1 MRVMSWTVAILT
13 TCVALSM
20 PMPAGAGNEAEPVAG
35 KYGAPVTVK
44 KAVSVAKVQK
54 DPARFE
60 GKTLRLEGVVK
71 AVCQGA
77 GCWVE
82 IEDSK
87 GASFIAKSLD
97 ESVLLPKD
105 CKGSRIVVQG
115 VMTMMAAKGHDHA
128 GHEHAAH
135 EAAEGHS
142 CPAPT
147 YLLSTQGI
155 ELLAAR
161 K

>member
-1 MRVMSWTVAILT
+1 MRVTKMMLAILT
-13 TCVALSM
+13 ACVAFSI
-20 PMPAGAGNEAEPVAG
+20 PMTVGAGTDAEPGAG

-82 IEDSK
+82 IEDPK

-115 VMTMMAAKGHDHA
+115 VMTLMPAKSHD
-128 GHEHAAH
+128 HAAH

>member
-1 MRVMSWTVAILT
+1 MRVMSWTIAILT
-13 TCVALSM
+13 LCLGLSV
-20 PMPAGAGNEAEPVAG
+20 PMAAGAGSDAEPGAG

-82 IEDSK
+82 IEDAK

-97 ESVLLPKD
+97 ESVLLPTD

-115 VMTMMAAKGHDHA
+115 VMTVMPAKSHD
-128 GHEHAAH
+128 HAAH

-142 CPAPT
+142 CPAPS
-147 YLLSTQGI
+147 YVLSTQGI

>member
-1 MRVMSWTVAILT
+1 MRRVMNWTVAILT
-13 TCVALSM
+13 TCVAVSA
-20 PMPAGAGNEAEPVAG
+20 PMTVGAGNDAEPGAG

-60 GKTLRLEGVVK
+60 GKILRLEGVVK
-71 AVCQGA
+71 AVCQGQ

-82 IEDSK
+82 IADPK
-87 GASFIAKSLD
+87 GASIIARSLD

-115 VMTMMAAKGHDHA
+115 VMTVMPPKDHDHT
-128 GHEHAAH
+128 AH

-142 CPAPT
+142 CPAPA
-147 YLLSTQGI
+147 YVLSTQGI
-155 ELLAAR
+155 ELLAR